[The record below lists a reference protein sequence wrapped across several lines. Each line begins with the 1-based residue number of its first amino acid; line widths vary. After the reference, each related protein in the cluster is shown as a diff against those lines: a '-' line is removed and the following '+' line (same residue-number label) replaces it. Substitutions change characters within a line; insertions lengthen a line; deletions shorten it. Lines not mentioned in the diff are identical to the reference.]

1 MNINSIR
8 NKIISLREFVN
19 KAPID
24 ILCIDET
31 KIDESFPDSQ
41 FFIENYQFPPYRRD
55 RNSKGGGKIVYVR
68 QGLISK
74 RLKSFESKNIET
86 ICIELTISKK
96 KWCILFAYRPP
107 NFEKK
112 SFFEEISNSLS
123 LIVNK
128 YDNILLAGDVNIN
141 LLDPKSDTK
150 NHFSDLRDTFAL
162 TNLVKDKTCFKNKDG
177 TLLDVILTN
186 RPNSFQKTV
195 TTETGLSDCHK
206 LVSTVFRSTFIKLPP
221 KTVRYR
227 SYKTYDKQ
235 NFLHELDQK
244 LIQGDIYK
252 TDDSYS
258 KLTEIMSE
266 VLEKHAP
273 LKTKTIRGNQAPF
286 MNKSLSKAIM
296 NKSRIRNKYLQWPSR
311 ENFLAYKKIKNKCN
325 NLLKKSKKKYFQE
338 NANEGS
344 VSNKSF
350 WNTVKPFISNKGTL
364 SNDNI
369 IIESADDITLKV
381 KNGDLV
387 SIKAKDEIRDEHI
400 LVEMFNNHYINIVEK
415 SSGIAPNSIGNP
427 MDPEQDKNT
436 VEKIIQHYKNH
447 PSIKKI
453 KNNFLNSKPFDFPEP
468 TVKDINTIIK
478 SLDPKKATGPD
489 GIPIKIIKHAL
500 NIIDSHFCN
509 IIKKDLREKKIF
521 RGTKNSIIKTYF
533 QKKRKKQ
540 SRKL

>member
-1 MNINSIR
+1 M
-8 NKIISLREFVN
+8 
-19 KAPID
+19 
-24 ILCIDET
+24 T
-31 KIDESFPDSQ
+31 
-41 FFIENYQFPPYRRD
+41 
-55 RNSKGGGKIVYVR
+55 
-68 QGLISK
+68 
-74 RLKSFESKNIET
+74 
-86 ICIELTISKK
+86 
-96 KWCILFAYRPP
+96 
-107 NFEKK
+107 
-112 SFFEEISNSLS
+112 
-123 LIVNK
+123 
-128 YDNILLAGDVNIN
+128 
-141 LLDPKSDTK
+141 
-150 NHFSDLRDTFAL
+150 
-162 TNLVKDKTCFKNKDG
+162 
-177 TLLDVILTN
+177 
-186 RPNSFQKTV
+186 
-195 TTETGLSDCHK
+195 
-206 LVSTVFRSTFIKLPP
+206 
-221 KTVRYR
+221 
-227 SYKTYDKQ
+227 Q

-252 TDDSYS
+252 TEDSYS

-286 MNKSLSKAIM
+286 MNKRSSKAIM

-311 ENFLAYKKIKNKCN
+311 EDFLAYKKIKNKCN
-325 NLLKKSKKKYFQE
+325 NLLRKSKKKYFQE

-369 IIESADDITLKV
+369 IIESADDIILKV

-400 LVEMFNNHYINIVEK
+400 LVEMFNNHYINIADK

-427 MDPEQDKNT
+427 MDPKQDKNT

-453 KNNFLNSKPFDFPEP
+453 KNNFLNSKPFDSPEP

-478 SLDPKKATGPD
+478 SLDPNKATGPD

-509 IIKKDLREKKIF
+509 IIKKDLRKNKYSEESKTALVRPIFKKNE
-521 RGTKNSIIKTYF
+521 RSKLENYRPVSILSGMSKIYERFIHNCLSSYAESFLSKF
-533 QKKRKKQ
+533 V
-540 SRKL
+540 SA